1 MRNFSDIFYICQ
13 IRYPSTLNC
22 ILIRASSMRWWSCN
36 LCQSCNLTAKG
47 YCNKKFG
54 GATIAQWILP
64 PLLHIGVWSSGHR
77 APTITV
83 RILLKFTVYNLQK
96 YIRKEWKTVIY
107 SKKFI
112 NTLLSIKYTQP
123 RPLFAHTMNVKKLDV
138 RGTRTQIS
146 FIKDIKMCPNLHHST
161 KHWDSFSLKKILQK
175 MLTTLKTNHVTCS
188 SLDVTCQTIR

>member
-1 MRNFSDIFYICQ
+1 M
-13 IRYPSTLNC
+13 
-22 ILIRASSMRWWSCN
+22 
-36 LCQSCNLTAKG
+36 
-47 YCNKKFG
+47 
-54 GATIAQWILP
+54 
-64 PLLHIGVWSSGHR
+64 WSSGHR

-161 KHWDSFSLKKILQK
+161 KHWDSFSLKKNFAKNVDNLENESRDLLISRCDMSDDPLEKMMRAKKYFFPFYTSPILPK
-175 MLTTLKTNHVTCS
+175 RPAAW
-188 SLDVTCQTIR
+188 DRIRIP